1 MLAKMIFIITFDY
14 SIIIKMA
21 TIKFLLQR
29 KSENSQIHLRL
40 SAGRDLDLKKKTGF
54 IIDFKNWSEK
64 TNFPKQTVAEN
75 KSLLS
80 KLKKLENFVFDRYNL
95 DLSKD
100 VLIDSNWLDN
110 CINECFNRV
119 IQTDS
124 TIFINHIQY
133 LIDSAPTKETRGGKI
148 GLSKGTIKNYNMFKG
163 IIEEYQK
170 SIKKQIQF
178 KDINKA
184 FTEKFKLWLINEKGY
199 TINYAG
205 KQFEFIKTVCFDAQ
219 KNEIDVTAH
228 SITLKAFREQEND
241 RYIHTLSF
249 NELEKIYNTEMPTEH
264 LNEVKKWILIGSYI
278 GQRGGDLLN
287 LKPEN
292 IRVMA
297 KGVYIDIIQQKTNKN
312 VTIGVDE
319 DYVLDILLNKFPK
332 EVSLNKINSH
342 ISKVCEIA
350 KINEIVKGYKIDKT
364 GKRKQV
370 DLPKYEFITTHSLRR
385 SFATNF
391 YKTMPTPIL
400 IGITGH
406 STESMFL
413 KYINQ
418 RADKDSNADLFMS
431 YLKLL
436 KVNKAPEMKL
446 IRNGTNN

>member
-1 MLAKMIFIITFDY
+1 
-14 SIIIKMA
+14 MA
-21 TIKFLLQR
+21 TIKFLLQS
-29 KSENSQIHLRL
+29 KSENSQIYIRL
-40 SAGRDLDLKKKTGF
+40 SAGRDVYLKKKSGF
-54 IIDFKNWSEK
+54 MIDSKNWSEK
-64 TNFPKQTVAEN
+64 TNFPKQNVAEN
-75 KSLLS
+75 KNLLS

-100 VLIDSNWLDN
+100 VLIDSNWLEN

-124 TIFINHIQY
+124 TIFLNYIQY

-170 SIKKQIQF
+170 SIKKKIQF

-199 TINYAG
+199 TTNYAG
-205 KQFEFIKTVCFDAQ
+205 KQFEFIKTVCFEAQ

-241 RYIHTLSF
+241 RYIHTLSLE
-249 NELEKIYNTEMPTEH
+249 ELNTIYKTEMPTEH
-264 LNEVKKWILIGSYI
+264 LNEVKKWILIGSFI

-292 IRVMA
+292 LRVNA
-297 KGVYIDIIQQKTNKN
+297 KGVYIDLIQQKTNKN
-312 VTIGVDE
+312 VTIGVVQ
-319 DYVLDILLNKFPK
+319 DYVLNILLNEFPK
-332 EVSLNKINSH
+332 KVSLNKINTH

-350 KINEIVKGYKIDKT
+350 KINEVVKGNIIDKT
-364 GKRKQV
+364 GKRKQTN
-370 DLPKYEFITTHSLRR
+370 LPKHNFITSHSLRR

-391 YKTMPTPIL
+391 YKRIPTPIL

-418 RADKDSNADLFMS
+418 RADKDGNADMFMS
-431 YLKLL
+431 FFEQLNE
-436 KVNKAPEMKL
+436 NKAPEMKL
-446 IRNGTNN
+446 IKNGTNN